1 MLLHWGQGIFCFWA
15 IILSVR
21 AIVLFLSDAFVR
33 YVLNQYNLL
42 YHKDQQKANQTLS
55 AGISFLIVLSF
66 ILCTLIAL
74 ILLFI
79 PTSTAFIFDIDSQH
93 RLISLLPLCL
103 VSYLLAASVQNIQR
117 LYAGT
122 KESRGLVWHNMLL
135 EVALVVLELSAL
147 SILLFQN
154 FDFDIIV
161 LADSVII
168 LLVALIYLVHLGTQY
183 PLAHILKVSSIQ
195 QGFIQFQKATQ
206 LYASNFFEKL
216 STDGLVLLLSF
227 FRFDKAAIALFAT
240 VRTLVNTPLL
250 AQNLL
255 LNTYTPEMQ
264 KHFALRNT
272 DALQQLLSFIR
283 VRIGIILLAGMV
295 FCLPFYEPIF
305 IFWTKGKIEFN
316 QNFMVVM
323 LLMAVF
329 NLYGLSFAFVL
340 KGVNA
345 LPQLLGLMLL
355 KTILILIG
363 FVWAHQDILLIAV
376 VWAIVELLS
385 SVFMLPQILRRYGLR
400 QNMSFTPSIYY
411 GQLIPYL
418 LASLCLVLWL
428 FFI

>member
-305 IFWTKGKIEFN
+305 IFWSSCYSWLSLISTDS
-316 QNFMVVM
+316 V
-323 LLMAVF
+323 LP
-329 NLYGLSFAFVL
+329 LYSRESMPCRSCSA
-340 KGVNA
+340 
-345 LPQLLGLMLL
+345 
-355 KTILILIG
+355 
-363 FVWAHQDILLIAV
+363 
-376 VWAIVELLS
+376 
-385 SVFMLPQILRRYGLR
+385 
-400 QNMSFTPSIYY
+400 
-411 GQLIPYL
+411 
-418 LASLCLVLWL
+418 
-428 FFI
+428 